1 MRPTHLK
8 RLGRIA
14 ASTVAALSLLSAGAF
29 AYWSNAGE
37 ASASASL
44 ATLTAPT
51 ISSATAGAGTVAL
64 AWSAVTAPSSGTVEY
79 YVTRDGG
86 APSGGCPNSSSPST
100 TTSCTDTG
108 VSIGAHEYTVTAV
121 WRSWTTTSTAKSVSV
136 TFGPA
141 THFQIQAASTTPT
154 AGETDN
160 LTITAKDASDNTVSS
175 YSGSKTLTFS
185 EPSSSPNGKA
195 PSYPATVTFTTGAGT
210 ASIKL
215 YDAQTT
221 TVKAKEGTLE
231 GTSPS
236 LTVKAA
242 ATKKLAVPTPAEQ
255 EAGVAFNVTLT
266 ATDEYANTTTGYAGA
281 KTLTWSGPANAPSG
295 QAPEYPASATTVT
308 FTEGVGTASQI
319 KLYDALTP
327 TLKVKEGLIEGVSG
341 LFTVKAAA
349 AASFSLPT
357 PAEKEAGTTISET
370 VTVLDAWHNTAKSY
384 AGAKTLLWSEPANAP
399 SGQAPSYP
407 ATVTFTAGVGA
418 AASIKLYDA
427 QTTTLKA
434 TEGTI
439 EGATSSFTIKA
450 AATKKLTVPAPSERE
465 AGVAFNVTLTATDE
479 WGNLTTSYAGAKTL
493 AFSEPASSPSGQ
505 APEYPA
511 SATTVTFTA
520 GVGTATAIKL
530 FDAQSTTLKVK
541 EGATV
546 AGASGSFTVKA
557 AAAER
562 FAWTHAAVTAGKIEG
577 TCLFACTTSSIGN
590 SKKFTVHAG
599 VTDKY
604 GNIVSN
610 LGAASKAKVEKTS
623 GEGTLT
629 NAAGLSIPAT
639 GLAESATVF
648 EYTSPTSGTSEA
660 VLKLKAEEGAVY
672 AEAEAHV
679 KY

>member
-1 MRPTHLK
+1 
-8 RLGRIA
+8 
-14 ASTVAALSLLSAGAF
+14 VSLLVPGAV

-51 ISSATAGAGTVAL
+51 ISSATPGAGTVAL
-64 AWSAVTAPSSGTVEY
+64 TWPAVTPPAGGTVEY

-86 APSGGCPNSSSPST
+86 APSSACPSSSSPST
-100 TTSCTDTG
+100 ALSCTDTG
-108 VSIGAHEYTVTAV
+108 VSIGTHEYTVRAV
-121 WRSWTTTSTAKSVSV
+121 WRTWTATSTAKSVTV

-141 THFQIQAASTTPT
+141 THFQVEAASTTPA

-160 LTITAKDASDNTVSS
+160 LTITAKDATNNTVST

-185 EPSSSPNGKA
+185 EPSSSPSGKA
-195 PSYPATVTFTTGAGT
+195 PSYPATVTFTAGAGT
-210 ASIKL
+210 AAIKL

-231 GTSPS
+231 GTSAS
-236 LTVKAA
+236 LIVKAA
-242 ATKKLAVPTPAEQ
+242 ATKKLTVPTPSEQ

-266 ATDEYANTTTGYAGA
+266 ATDEYGNTAIGYAGA
-281 KTLTWSGPANAPSG
+281 KTLTWSGPSSSPSG
-295 QAPEYPASATTVT
+295 QAPSYPSTATTVT
-308 FTEGVGTASQI
+308 FTEGVGTASTI
-319 KLYDALTP
+319 TLYDAQST
-327 TLKVKEGLIEGVSG
+327 TLKVKEGAIEGVSG
-341 LFTVKAAA
+341 SFTVKAGGAI
-349 AASFSLPT
+349 SFSLPT
-357 PAEKEAGTTISET
+357 PAEKEAGATISET
-370 VTVLDAWHNTAKSY
+370 VTALDTWHNTAKSY
-384 AGAKTLLWSEPANAP
+384 AGAKTLLWSGPSSSP

-407 ATVTFTAGVGA
+407 ATVTFAAGAGT
-418 AASIKLYDA
+418 ASIKLYDA

-439 EGATSSFTIKA
+439 EGTTGSFTIKV
-450 AATKKLTVPAPSERE
+450 AATKKLTVPTPAEQE

-479 WGNLTTSYAGAKTL
+479 WGNLTTSYGGAKTL

-505 APEYPA
+505 APSYP
-511 SATTVTFTA
+511 STATTVTFTE
-520 GVGTATAIKL
+520 GVGTASQVKL
-530 FDAQSTTLKVK
+530 YDAQSTVLKVK

-546 AGASGSFTVKA
+546 TGTSGSFTVKA

-562 FAWTHAAVTAGKIEG
+562 FAWVHAEVTAGKLEAG
-577 TCLFACTTSSIGN
+577 TCPFACTTSSIGS
-590 SKKFTVHAG
+590 SKKFKAHAS

-610 LGAASKAKVEKTS
+610 LGATGKAKVEKTS

-629 NAAGLSIPAT
+629 NATGLTIPT
-639 GLAESATVF
+639 SGLAESATIF
-648 EYTSPTSGTSEA
+648 EYTSPASGTSEA
-660 VLKLKAEEGAVY
+660 ALKLKSEEGTAY
-672 AEAEAHV
+672 TEAEAHV